1 MNAIERK
8 LLEINQ
14 RLTKFKVL
22 KDDETIIDN
31 LALFVPMGITDTNS
45 YLNEIYAI
53 PVYTYK
59 YKQLKQLNV
68 NFNYLIFFLK
78 QYEKIEFGLMYKNE
92 KLSLAISLYDV
103 LAHTYIRLV
112 FKNKNKKGYLDKP
125 EILLTEPLPD
135 FDNFDFLVRDD
146 RAIAYQTKEGWLVI
160 NKNNVKHLKVGD
172 TVTMPNGQHIEL
184 KSKQIIRDIVSEI
197 TDV

>member
-8 LLEINQ
+8 LVEISRRASN
-14 RLTKFKVL
+14 FKVL
-22 KDDETIIDN
+22 KDNEIIIDN
-31 LALFVPMGITDTNS
+31 LALFIPMCITDTNT

-59 YKQLKQLNV
+59 YKQLKQLDI

-78 QYEKIEFGLMYKNE
+78 QYETTEFGLMYEVK
-92 KLSLAISLYDV
+92 KLPIDLVLYDV
-103 LAHTYIRLV
+103 LAYTYIRLA
-112 FKNKNKKGYLDKP
+112 FKDKNKKGYLDKP

-146 RAIAYQTKEGWLVI
+146 RVIAYQTKEGWLVI